1 MQLDVGGVACIVTSE
16 RKSFL
21 WNVEQ
26 LAPSAKLGLHVFLQV
41 LSGENVT
48 TFGAGWVAVG
58 DTLEVGHWMLFGFA
72 RLQDSRWGDFSS
84 ISGSAVFHDLLR
96 FAVDCDFDNIVV
108 DVAGG
113 GITMKTA
120 PLYRKYRGH
129 VVVVLDPWRRSGNL
143 TRRCTRAKLHETKRD
158 LQDILARLE
167 NDPDQFWWEQAILWP
182 GPCSRPTTELDWD
195 IPKQVRN
202 RRIPSDFATSRART
216 TVVATSG
223 S

>member
-1 MQLDVGGVACIVTSE
+1 L
-16 RKSFL
+16 
-21 WNVEQ
+21 
-26 LAPSAKLGLHVFLQV
+26 
-41 LSGENVT
+41 T
-48 TFGAGWVAVG
+48 TFPAKSVAV
-58 DTLEVGHWMLFGFA
+58 DTLDAGHWMLLGFA
-72 RLQDSRWGDFSS
+72 RLQDPRWGAFSS
-84 ISGSAVFHDLLR
+84 TSGSAVFHDLLR

-120 PLYRKYRGH
+120 PLYRKFRRH
-129 VVVVLDPWRRSGNL
+129 AVVVLDPWRRSGNL

-167 NDPDQFWWEQAILWP
+167 NDPDQFWWEQAILLP

-202 RRIPSDFATSRART
+202 RRTPSDFATSRART